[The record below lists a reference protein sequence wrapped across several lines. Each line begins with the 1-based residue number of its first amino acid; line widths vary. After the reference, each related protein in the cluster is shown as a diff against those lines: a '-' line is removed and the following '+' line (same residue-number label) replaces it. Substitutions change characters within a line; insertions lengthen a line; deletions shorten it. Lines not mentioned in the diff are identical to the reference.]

1 MDRPKEMNAVVV
13 KGLVHDYPAK
23 KKSAARRA
31 LNNVSFDVAEGEI
44 FGLLGPNGGGKS
56 TLFRILSTSFPPTSG
71 SAAILGRD
79 LIADPSSVRPFLG
92 VVFQS
97 PSLDNKLTVRENL
110 IHSGRLYGL
119 SGASLNTR
127 IDEMLNQ
134 YRLTPRASD
143 LCGTLSGG
151 LRRRVELAK
160 SLLHNPKV
168 ILLDEPSTGLDPAAR
183 QDLWEHLT
191 SLKAAGATIL
201 TTTHLMDEGDRCDRV
216 AILDQGRIVALGTP
230 SALKSE
236 IGGDVITIEADDA
249 SVLRD
254 EITKR
259 FGVTPQ
265 AFGSVLRLEKA
276 AGHAFIPQLVEAF
289 PGRLRTVSLSRP
301 SLEDAFLHHAGR
313 RFADSDAEAAAI

>member
-1 MDRPKEMNAVVV
+1 MSAVVV
-13 KGLVHDYPAK
+13 MGVVHEYPSKGK
-23 KKSAARRA
+23 MAARRA
-31 LNNVSFDVAEGEI
+31 LNNVSFSVAEGDI

-56 TLFRILSTSFPPTSG
+56 TLFRILATSFAPTSG
-71 SAAILGRD
+71 SAEILGRN
-79 LIADPSSVRPFLG
+79 LVADPSSVRPLLG

-110 IHSGRLYGL
+110 IHGGRLYGL
-119 SGASLNTR
+119 SGPSLTKQL
-127 IDEMLNQ
+127 DDMLSR
-134 YRLTPRASD
+134 YRLTARAGD

-160 SLLHNPKV
+160 SLLHKPKV

-183 QDLWEHLT
+183 ADLWDHLLA
-191 SLKAAGATIL
+191 LKKEGATIL

-216 AILDQGRIVALGTP
+216 AILDQGKIVAMGTP
-230 SALKSE
+230 EALKAE

-249 SVLRD
+249 SGLRD

-265 AFGSVLRLEKA
+265 AYGAQLRLERA

-313 RFADSDAEAAAI
+313 RFADSDEAKS

>member
-1 MDRPKEMNAVVV
+1 MDAVVV
-13 KGLVHDYPAK
+13 RGIVHDYPAK
-23 KKSAARRA
+23 RKSVARRA
-31 LNNVSFDVAEGEI
+31 LNDVSFSVAEGEL

-79 LIADPSSVRPFLG
+79 LIADPASVRPFLG

-110 IHSGRLYGL
+110 IHGGRLYGL
-119 SGASLNTR
+119 SGPSLKSR
-127 IDEMLNQ
+127 IDEMLNH
-134 YRLTPRASD
+134 YRLTQREGD

-160 SLLHNPKV
+160 SLLHKPKI

-183 QDLWEHLT
+183 QDLWEHLMK
-191 SLKAAGATIL
+191 LKSEGATIL

-216 AILDQGRIVALGTP
+216 AILDQGKIVALGTP
-230 SALKSE
+230 SALKAE
-236 IGGDVITIEADDA
+236 IGGDVITIETDDA
-249 SVLRD
+249 SGLRD
-254 EITKR
+254 EITKK

-265 AFGSVLRLEKA
+265 AFGAQLRLERA
-276 AGHAFIPQLVEAF
+276 SGHAFIPQLVEAF

-313 RFADSDAEAAAI
+313 RFSDSDEASK

>member
-1 MDRPKEMNAVVV
+1 MNAVVV
-13 KGLVHDYPAK
+13 KGVIHEYP
-23 KKSAARRA
+23 KSRKSPARRA
-31 LNNVSFDVAEGEI
+31 LNDVSFSVAEGEL
-44 FGLLGPNGGGKS
+44 FGFLGPNGGGKS
-56 TLFRILSTSFPPTSG
+56 TLFKILATSFAPTGG

-79 LIADPSSVRPFLG
+79 LIADPASVRPLLG
-92 VVFQS
+92 VVFQY

-110 IHSGRLYGL
+110 IHGGRLYGL
-119 SGASLNTR
+119 SGPSLTVR
-127 IDEMLNQ
+127 IDEMLAH
-134 YRLTPRASD
+134 YRLTPRAND

-160 SLLHNPKV
+160 SLLHKPKV

-183 QDLWEHLT
+183 QDLWEHLMT
-191 SLKAAGATIL
+191 LKAAGSTIL

-216 AILDQGRIVALGTP
+216 AILDQGKIVAMGTP
-230 SALKSE
+230 SALKGE
-236 IGGDVITIEADDA
+236 IGGEVITIETDDA
-249 SVLRD
+249 SGLRD

-265 AFGSVLRLEKA
+265 AYGGQLRLERA

-313 RFADSDAEAAAI
+313 RFADASEASSK

>member
-1 MDRPKEMNAVVV
+1 MKDAVVV
-13 KGLVHDYPAK
+13 RGIVHDYPAK
-23 KKSAARRA
+23 RKSVARRA
-31 LNNVSFDVAEGEI
+31 LNDVSFSVAEGEL

-79 LIADPSSVRPFLG
+79 LIADPASVRPFLG
-92 VVFQS
+92 VVFQY

-110 IHSGRLYGL
+110 IHGGRLYGL
-119 SGASLNTR
+119 SGPSLKVR
-127 IDEMLNQ
+127 IDEMLTH
-134 YRLTPRASD
+134 YRLTQREGD

-151 LRRRVELAK
+151 LRRRAELAK
-160 SLLHNPKV
+160 SLLHKPQV

-183 QDLWEHLT
+183 QDLWEHLMK
-191 SLKAAGATIL
+191 LKSEGATIL

-216 AILDQGRIVALGTP
+216 AILDQGKIVALGTP
-230 SALKSE
+230 SALKAE
-236 IGGDVITIEADDA
+236 IGGDVITIETDDA
-249 SVLRD
+249 SGLRD
-254 EITKR
+254 EITKK

-265 AFGSVLRLEKA
+265 AFGAQLRLERA

-289 PGRLRTVSLSRP
+289 PGRLRSVSLSRP

-313 RFADSDAEAAAI
+313 RFSDSDEASK